1 MNKEVGS
8 RLKSL
13 FLDVPVPLHCYNHK
27 FVNALQSLIE
37 SNYSHLFYA
46 VIIQGSVATN
56 EIIKYS
62 DFDGLLIVK
71 DEYTESKELKQ
82 FKKDSLKC
90 VLEFDPLQHHG
101 WFQIKQSELKK
112 YPEDFLPSIIFRA
125 STLLYPI
132 ERNFNLTLK
141 IKDDIDYQKGLKIII
156 TQMMNRVDNNWRP
169 KNIFQLKGFLSQI
182 MLLPALYYSSKNNKG
197 ILKKESFNA
206 VKSDFTKEE
215 WSVIQTASDI
225 RSSWDYALNPIQAI
239 IMKQPNRLFRVVT
252 KKVVAP
258 KINQQT
264 KKKLDDSFYF
274 KLHLFLIKIKNNLN
288 Y

>member
-1 MNKEVGS
+1 MNEEVEN
-8 RLKSL
+8 RLKGQ
-13 FLDVPVPLHCYNHK
+13 FLDVSVPLHGHNHK
-27 FVNALQSLIE
+27 FVNALQSLID

-56 EIIKYS
+56 EIVKYS

-71 DEYTESKELKQ
+71 DEYMESKELKQ

-90 VLEFDPLQHHG
+90 ILEFDPLQHHG
-101 WFQIKQSELKK
+101 WFQIEQSELKN
-112 YPEDFLPSIIFRA
+112 YPEDFLPSIIFRT

-132 ERNFNLTLK
+132 QYSFNLTLK
-141 IKDDIDYQKGLKIII
+141 MKSDIDYQKGLKII
-156 TQMMNRVDNNWRP
+156 TTHMMNRVDNNWRP

-225 RSSWDYALNPIQAI
+225 RSSWDYVLNPIQAI
-239 IMKQPNRLFRVVT
+239 IMKQPNRFFRVAT
-252 KKVVAP
+252 KKFVAP
-258 KINQQT
+258 KINHQT
-264 KKKLDDSFYF
+264 KKKLDNIFYY
-274 KLHLFLIKIKNNLN
+274 KLFLFLTKIENNLN